1 MNKAILVGR
10 LTKDPELK
18 MTENTKREVCQ
29 FTIAVNRPYTND
41 DGERKADFINCVVW
55 DKLAENLSKYQKKG
69 NQVAVEGRIQTR
81 NYDDQNGQKRYV
93 TEVIVENIDFVGSRR
108 DNAQG
113 QASQSAPAMPSAN
126 FNNQPTSTEATPYDF
141 SATPSSPA
149 GANISSDPYAEFG
162 SNIEINDDELPF

>member
-29 FTIAVNRPYTND
+29 FTIAVNRPYTDEN
-41 DGERKADFINCVVW
+41 GERKADFLNCVVW

-81 NYDDQNGQKRYV
+81 NYEDKDGKKVYV
-93 TEVIVENIDFVGSRR
+93 TEIFASNVTFLDSKGSSDSVNNLEEPPLKPGPITTEQIDS
-108 DNAQG
+108 
-113 QASQSAPAMPSAN
+113 MPTVNDPFAN
-126 FNNQPTSTEATPYDF
+126 FGNEVQ
-141 SATPSSPA
+141 
-149 GANISSDPYAEFG
+149 
-162 SNIEINDDELPF
+162 INDSDLPF

>member
-41 DGERKADFINCVVW
+41 DGERKTDFINCVVW

-69 NQVAVEGRIQTR
+69 NQIAVEGRIQTR
-81 NYDDQNGQKRYV
+81 NYEDKDGKRVYV
-93 TEVIVENIDFVGSRR
+93 TEIISTNITFLDSKGTSDSVNNLEEPPVKAGPITGEQIDSIPTENDPFAAFGDSIEVNDR
-108 DNAQG
+108 D
-113 QASQSAPAMPSAN
+113 
-126 FNNQPTSTEATPYDF
+126 
-141 SATPSSPA
+141 
-149 GANISSDPYAEFG
+149 
-162 SNIEINDDELPF
+162 LPF

>member
-81 NYDDQNGQKRYV
+81 NYEDKDGKKIYV
-93 TEVIVENIDFVGSRR
+93 TEIFVSNVTFLDSKGSSDNVSNLEESPLKPGAITTEQIDSM
-108 DNAQG
+108 
-113 QASQSAPAMPSAN
+113 PAANDPFAN
-126 FNNQPTSTEATPYDF
+126 FGNEVQ
-141 SATPSSPA
+141 
-149 GANISSDPYAEFG
+149 
-162 SNIEINDDELPF
+162 INDSDLPF

>member
-29 FTIAVNRPYTND
+29 FTIAVNRPYTNE

-55 DKLAENLSKYQKKG
+55 DKLAENLSKYQRKG

-81 NYDDQNGQKRYV
+81 NYEDKDGKKIYV
-93 TEVIVENIDFVGSRR
+93 TEIFVSNVTFL
-108 DNAQG
+108 D
-113 QASQSAPAMPSAN
+113 SK
-126 FNNQPTSTEATPYDF
+126 
-141 SATPSSPA
+141 
-149 GANISSDPYAEFG
+149 G
-162 SNIEINDDELPF
+162 SNDSVNNLEEPPVKPGPITTEQIDSMPTTNDPFASFGNEVEINDSDLPF

>member
-1 MNKAILVGR
+1 MNKAILIGR
-10 LTKDPELK
+10 LTRDPELK

-81 NYDDQNGQKRYV
+81 NYDDKDGKKIYV
-93 TEVIVENIDFVGSRR
+93 TEIFVSNVTFLDSKGSG
-108 DNAQG
+108 D
-113 QASQSAPAMPSAN
+113 SV
-126 FNNQPTSTEATPYDF
+126 NNLEEPPVKPGPMTT
-141 SATPSSPA
+141 
-149 GANISSDPYAEFG
+149 
-162 SNIEINDDELPF
+162 

>member
-81 NYDDQNGQKRYV
+81 NYEDKDGKKIYV
-93 TEVIVENIDFVGSRR
+93 TEIFVSNVTFLDSKGSSDNVSNLEEPPLKSGAITTEQIDSM
-108 DNAQG
+108 
-113 QASQSAPAMPSAN
+113 PAANDPFAN
-126 FNNQPTSTEATPYDF
+126 FGNEVQ
-141 SATPSSPA
+141 
-149 GANISSDPYAEFG
+149 
-162 SNIEINDDELPF
+162 INDSDLPF

>member
-1 MNKAILVGR
+1 VNKAILIGR

-81 NYDDQNGQKRYV
+81 NYDDKDGKKIYV
-93 TEVIVENIDFVGSRR
+93 TEIFVSNVTFL
-108 DNAQG
+108 D
-113 QASQSAPAMPSAN
+113 SK
-126 FNNQPTSTEATPYDF
+126 
-141 SATPSSPA
+141 
-149 GANISSDPYAEFG
+149 G
-162 SNIEINDDELPF
+162 SNDSVNNLEEPPVKSGSITTEQIDSMPTANDPFASYGNEVQINDSDLPF

>member
-1 MNKAILVGR
+1 MNKALLIGR

-81 NYDDQNGQKRYV
+81 NYDDKDGKKIYV
-93 TEVIVENIDFVGSRR
+93 TEIFVSNVTFL
-108 DNAQG
+108 D
-113 QASQSAPAMPSAN
+113 SK
-126 FNNQPTSTEATPYDF
+126 
-141 SATPSSPA
+141 
-149 GANISSDPYAEFG
+149 G
-162 SNIEINDDELPF
+162 SNDSVNNLEEPPVKSGSITTEQIDSMPTANDPFASYGNEVQINDSDLPF

>member
-55 DKLAENLSKYQKKG
+55 DKLAENLAKYQHKG
-69 NQVAVEGRIQTR
+69 NQIAVEGRIQTR
-81 NYDDQNGQKRYV
+81 NYDDKDGKKVYV
-93 TEVIVENIDFVGSRR
+93 TEIFVSNITFLDSK
-108 DNAQG
+108 
-113 QASQSAPAMPSAN
+113 
-126 FNNQPTSTEATPYDF
+126 
-141 SATPSSPA
+141 
-149 GANISSDPYAEFG
+149 G
-162 SNIEINDDELPF
+162 SNDSVNNLEEPPAKPGPITTEQIDSMPAANDPFASFGNEVEINDSDLPF

>member
-29 FTIAVNRPYTND
+29 FTIAVNRPYTNE

-55 DKLAENLSKYQKKG
+55 DKLAENLSKYQRKG

-81 NYDDQNGQKRYV
+81 NYDDKDGKKVYV
-93 TEVIVENIDFVGSRR
+93 TEIFVSNITFLDSK
-108 DNAQG
+108 
-113 QASQSAPAMPSAN
+113 
-126 FNNQPTSTEATPYDF
+126 
-141 SATPSSPA
+141 
-149 GANISSDPYAEFG
+149 G
-162 SNIEINDDELPF
+162 SNDSVNNLEEPPVKPGPITTEQIDSMPAANDPFASFGNEVEINDSDLPF

>member
-69 NQVAVEGRIQTR
+69 NQIAVEGRIQTR
-81 NYDDQNGQKRYV
+81 NYDDKDGKKIYV
-93 TEVIVENIDFVGSRR
+93 TEIFVSNVTFL
-108 DNAQG
+108 D
-113 QASQSAPAMPSAN
+113 SK
-126 FNNQPTSTEATPYDF
+126 
-141 SATPSSPA
+141 
-149 GANISSDPYAEFG
+149 G
-162 SNIEINDDELPF
+162 SNDSVNNLEEPPVKSGSITTEQIDSMPTANDPFASFGNEVQINDSDLPF